1 LKNIQGQ
8 ILSAHNI
15 DQHDK
20 QLDKVK
26 SQTIIVKENSNKVK
40 KKMFVEEN
48 WSLKQ
53 AMASKEQPKVHT
65 ILFIS
70 KFLCIT

>member
-40 KKMFVEEN
+40 KKDVCRRKLEFE
-48 WSLKQ
+48 
-53 AMASKEQPKVHT
+53 ASNG
-65 ILFIS
+65 
-70 KFLCIT
+70 